1 MLTVLRS
8 THVVSSVSFLSIDFY
23 AFTAAQ
29 AQGVDRHFPSFT
41 FPFIHSFSLRCI
53 RTQVASAYLLSGR
66 VAFS

>member
-8 THVVSSVSFLSIDFY
+8 THVVPSVSFLSIDFY

-29 AQGVDRHFPSFT
+29 AQGVDRHFT

-53 RTQVASAYLLSGR
+53 RTQVASAYLLSAR